1 MKAKVYALVFFFV
14 LPLAMRA
21 QEATGRILGTI
32 YDQNGAVLP
41 NTHVVVTNTA
51 TGVSRETTSDTNGT
65 YQVLSLPIGG
75 YIVSADRQ
83 GFTAVR
89 TAPSTLEINQSLKI
103 DLKLTV
109 GTQSETV
116 TVESNSG
123 VVETINPT
131 LGATISTQS
140 IQNLPLNGRNVLDL
154 ALLQPGV
161 TETDNPGNTSAG
173 TYSIAGGRSDS
184 VTFLLDGGNN
194 NNLLSNGVVFN
205 PNPDA
210 VAEFKILESNYS
222 AEYGRNGG
230 GIISVVTKSGTNSF
244 HASAYDFNRNDAY
257 NANSYFN
264 KRNDLPR
271 DVLKRNQFGF
281 TVSGPIEIPKVLN
294 GKDKHFFFV
303 GYQGQRQT
311 QTVTDPGGQY
321 TVYTPAELTG
331 DFSKSDGGQP
341 DQNVVAFLQDNP
353 YYQANSA
360 LAAKGI
366 IDPSKINAIAKK
378 YIAAGLV
385 PTSPGGTLLSTG
397 TAKDDADEV
406 TGKLDF
412 NFTNNDKLQ
421 VTLGSARA
429 PRLIPFSGGS
439 DTPLFP
445 VNASANRYFSGFSY
459 TKIFSS
465 NLLNVAR
472 FTGQRIRTT
481 QAFPARKLSGPSDLG
496 ISITPDRVSGPPR
509 VELLSSGL
517 TLGFSPQGPTTLIN
531 NTFDYSDVLT
541 WVKGSHTMKYGF
553 SFIPYQNNT
562 LYDFY
567 VNGDFFFYGDGGSF
581 STNDKAD
588 FLFGLPDE
596 YFQFGEA
603 PSNIR
608 TKAYYGFAQDE
619 WKITKN
625 FTISYG
631 LRYEYSTPKLDT
643 AGRSFSLK
651 LGANSQRFVNAPTG
665 LLFPGDAGAPKGAN
679 FPDKNDFAPR
689 FGFAWDPF
697 SNGKTSVRGGIG
709 VFYDILKGEDN
720 LQFNGQAP
728 FFGFSDLF
736 YDPVSGL
743 TSDPNFFQKPYP
755 STGSINPFPSKPP
768 ARDID
773 FAATGFLPFGGGGV
787 YFVDPH
793 LRTPYTF
800 QYNLSVERELVRSM
814 SVEASYVGSS
824 SRKLT
829 SLTDTD
835 AFVLGTTS
843 RTFNA
848 QTGTRPNTR
857 FSYLDTFRNLS
868 NQSYNSLELQLRK
881 QMTDN
886 EHFAW
891 LGKTNFTLGY
901 TYAHNIDNVSGFRQ
915 RDSRVPYYQPNLFR
929 ANSDFDIQQRF
940 TFSGGWDL
948 PFANMWQSGPKRLT
962 QGWSLA
968 PIVTVRTGFPLDVFA
983 GLQRTRT
990 KPGPS
995 GAGDPD
1001 LVRAN
1006 LVGGLVTTQDPKS
1019 NATATYFNA
1028 SNFDRSS
1035 LLALYNSG
1043 AAVTNPALRTY
1054 GTLPRNFFRGPGRTN
1069 MDLALSKTT
1078 AITERLSAEFRA
1090 EFFNIFNNVEF
1101 QNPNTTITDD
1111 KNFGRISKTYAPRI
1125 GQFALRFHF

>member
-1 MKAKVYALVFFFV
+1 MKAKILALLLLLG
-14 LPLAMRA
+14 LPLRLPA
-21 QEATGRILGTI
+21 QEATGRIIGTV
-32 YDQNGAVLP
+32 YDQNGAVIP
-41 NTHVVVTNTA
+41 SAHIVVTNVA
-51 TGVSRETTSDTNGT
+51 THISREATSDASGF
-65 YQVLSLPIGG
+65 YQVLSLPIGS
-75 YIVSADRQ
+75 YTVFADHQ
-83 GFTAVR
+83 GFSSVKTVGN
-89 TAPSTLEINQSLKI
+89 TLEINQSLRL
-103 DLKLTV
+103 DLKMSV
-109 GTQSETV
+109 GAKSETV
-116 TVESNSG
+116 TVESNASTI
-123 VVETINPT
+123 ETASPT
-131 LGATISTQS
+131 VGATISLNA
-140 IQNLPLNGRNVLDL
+140 IQALPLNGRNVLDL

-194 NNLLSNGVVFN
+194 NSLLNNGVVFN

-210 VAEFKILESNYS
+210 VAEFKILESNYA

-230 GIISVVTKSGTNSF
+230 GIISVVTKSGTNAV
-244 HASAYDFNRNDAY
+244 HGTVYDFNRNDAY

-281 TVSGPIEIPKVLN
+281 TVGGPIEIPKVIN

-311 QTVTDPGGQY
+311 KTVTDPDGEY
-321 TVYTPAELTG
+321 TVYTPAELNG
-331 DFSKSDGGQP
+331 DFSKSGPGGAP
-341 DQNVVAFLQDNP
+341 DPNVVSFLQDNP
-353 YYQANSA
+353 YYQSNAAS
-360 LAAKGI
+360 AAKGI

-385 PTSPGGTLLSTG
+385 PTDPSGTLLSKG
-397 TAKDDADEV
+397 SAKDDADEL

-412 NFTNNDKLQ
+412 NISNSDKLQ

-439 DTPLFP
+439 DSPLFP
-445 VNASANRYFSGFSY
+445 VNASANRYYSGLAY
-459 TKIFSS
+459 TKIFSP

-481 QAFPARKLSGPSDLG
+481 QAFPATKLPGPSDLG

-509 VELLSSGL
+509 VELLGSGL
-517 TLGFSPQGPTTLIN
+517 LLGFSPQGPTSLIN
-531 NTFDYSDVLT
+531 NTFEYSDTLT
-541 WVKGSHTMKYGF
+541 WVKGRHTMKYGF
-553 SFIPYQNNT
+553 SFSPYQNNT

-567 VNGDFFFYGDGGSF
+567 VNGDFFFYGNGGSF

-608 TKAYYGFAQDE
+608 SKSYYGFAQDE
-619 WKITKN
+619 WKLAKN
-625 FTISYG
+625 LTLTFG

-643 AGRSFSLK
+643 QGRSFSLK
-651 LGANSQRFVNAPTG
+651 QGANSQRFVNAPTG
-665 LLFPGDAGAPKGAN
+665 LLFPGDPGAPKGAN
-679 FPDKNDFAPR
+679 FPDRNDFAPR
-689 FGFAWDPF
+689 LGFAWDPF

-768 ARDID
+768 APNID
-773 FAATGFLPFGGGGV
+773 FAASGFTPFGGGGV

-800 QYNLSVERELVRSM
+800 QYNLSLEHELARNM
-814 SVEASYVGSS
+814 TIGASYVGSS

-829 SLTDTD
+829 SLTDTNP
-835 AFVLGTTS
+835 FILGTTK
-843 RTFNA
+843 RMFNA
-848 QTGTRPNTR
+848 QSGARPNTL

-868 NQSYNSLELQLRK
+868 NQSYNAFEVLLKK
-881 QMTDN
+881 QGMGS
-886 EHFAW
+886 EHLAW
-891 LGKTNFTLGY
+891 LGKTSFTLGY
-901 TYAHNIDNVSGFRQ
+901 TFAHNIDNVSGFRQ
-915 RDSRVPYYQPNLFR
+915 RDSRVPFYQPNLFR
-929 ANSDFDIQQRF
+929 SNSDFDIQQRL
-940 TFSGGWDL
+940 TLSGGWDL
-948 PFANMWQSGPKRLT
+948 PFATLWQSGPKRLT
-962 QGWSLA
+962 QGWSLG
-968 PIVTVRTGFPLDVFA
+968 PIITIRSGFPLDVFA
-983 GLQRTRT
+983 GIQRTRT

-1006 LVGGLVTTQDPKS
+1006 LIGSSVITLDPKS
-1019 NATATYFNA
+1019 NPTAAYFNS
-1028 SNFDRSS
+1028 SNFSK
-1035 LLALYNSG
+1035 NVTSG
-1043 AAVTNPALRTY
+1043 Y

-1069 MDLALSKTT
+1069 MDIAISK
-1078 AITERLSAEFRA
+1078 ITPLWGERLTAEFRA
-1090 EFFNIFNNVEF
+1090 EFFNLFNNVEF
-1101 QNPNTTITDD
+1101 QNPNTTITDTT
-1111 KNFGRISKTYAPRI
+1111 NFGRISKTYDPRI
-1125 GQFALRFHF
+1125 GQLALRLRF